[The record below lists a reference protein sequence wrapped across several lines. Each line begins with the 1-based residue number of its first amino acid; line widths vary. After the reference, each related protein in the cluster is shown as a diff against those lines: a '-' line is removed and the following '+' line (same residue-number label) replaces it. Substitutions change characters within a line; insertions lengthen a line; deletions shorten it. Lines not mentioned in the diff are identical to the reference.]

1 MIAMFFGGDFV
12 MNNVLGKLS
21 DKIFKTKVMDGN
33 SLKSFKDIEKLTGK
47 TLNKSKKAGLV
58 IYWTSMVANC
68 MLLGFGLPAILNRML
83 ENNIQKENALK
94 QKNLNFINNERTPD
108 VFKKFLIKN

>member
-1 MIAMFFGGDFV
+1 
-12 MNNVLGKLS
+12 
-21 DKIFKTKVMDGN
+21 
-33 SLKSFKDIEKLTGK
+33 
-47 TLNKSKKAGLV
+47 
-58 IYWTSMVANC
+58 MVANC

-83 ENNIQKENALK
+83 KNNIQKENALK